1 MGRILVTSDI
11 HGCLRQFNEL
21 LSKSGYRPQEDRLI
35 ILGDYVDRGPQSR
48 QVVEQVKLMVEEW
61 GVIAL
66 KGNHD
71 DMMVKALSKNRED
84 FDSVW
89 LSNGA
94 SQTIMSYLGLSFFE
108 EGFVWEDYDEA
119 KELFRKN
126 YRHHIDFLH
135 SLPLYYETDTHIFV
149 HAGLNPCYSDDWKLQ
164 PEDSFLW
171 IRDMFIWNKTE
182 LDKMVIFGHT
192 PTINIHGVED
202 VWFGGD
208 KIGIDGG
215 GVFGLQFNM
224 LEIGEDGEYKVYSTR

>member
-1 MGRILVTSDI
+1 MGRILVTSDP

-21 LSKSGYRPQEDRLI
+21 LRLSRYNPQEDKLI
-35 ILGDYVDRGPQSR
+35 ILGDYGDRGPQSKE
-48 QVVEQVKLMVEEW
+48 VIEQVKSMVEEW

-66 KGNHD
+66 MGNHD
-71 DMMVKALSKNRED
+71 EMMFRALDGDVEYD
-84 FDSVW
+84 EVW
-89 LSNGA
+89 LNNGGL
-94 SQTIMSYLGLSFFE
+94 QTLESYGISIKESFT
-108 EGFVWEDYDEA
+108 WDQYLKA
-119 KELFRKN
+119 KEFINLN
-126 YRHHIDFLH
+126 YGHHIDFLR

-171 IRDMFIWNKTE
+171 VRDMFIWNKTE
-182 LDKMVIFGHT
+182 LDKMVVFGHT